1 MQEVGK
7 ILVVDN
13 QFGVRSLLVSILRE
27 DGYKVGVAANGTE
40 ALKVFIAFDPDL
52 ILMDMKLPG
61 MNGIETLEKI
71 RAIDRRAVV
80 IMMSGNGDD
89 PQNVEQS
96 KDLGISLYMAKPFGL
111 FELRV
116 RVFEILNN
124 FGIISKGTAWSLLP
138 SLIFS
143 GQYFIC

>member
-27 DGYKVGVAANGTE
+27 DGYKVGVAANGAE

-61 MNGIETLEKI
+61 MNGIETLEKNSSH
-71 RAIDRRAVV
+71 R
-80 IMMSGNGDD
+80 
-89 PQNVEQS
+89 P
-96 KDLGISLYMAKPFGL
+96 
-111 FELRV
+111 
-116 RVFEILNN
+116 
-124 FGIISKGTAWSLLP
+124 
-138 SLIFS
+138 
-143 GQYFIC
+143 